1 MVLTAPLIHEILRK
15 KRCSKGVCRPRRTT
29 YLWAR
34 MVRTEEEDKTP
45 VIEG

>member
-1 MVLTAPLIHEILRK
+1 MTAPLIHELLRRK
-15 KRCSKGVCRPRRTT
+15 KCAKGTCRPKRTT

-34 MVRTEEEDKTP
+34 MVRYEEEDQTP